1 VLTKQ
6 KVILD
11 VDTGTDDAVA
21 ILMAGHAASLELVAV
36 TVTHGN
42 GPLELTLRNTLKVV
56 DVGGLAHVPVMAGA
70 SRPLVRDPYPTRGQ
84 QRTELPL
91 PEPSITPSTE
101 HAADFLRHYYING
114 GDDTV
119 LVPVAPLTNVALALM
134 REPAMAGRIPR
145 IVLMGGAV
153 GAGNTTVSAEFN
165 ILADPEAARIVF
177 NAGIPITMIGLEVT
191 AGARLK
197 RANSDEIRALGTLQS
212 RIVADLIDLDLTW
225 AEEWSSDG
233 VEVYDACAV
242 AAVIDPSVVTTQPM
256 HVDIET
262 QGALTL
268 GRTVCDTRRTRR
280 RAKNQPHVDVGLA
293 LNRQR
298 FLEVLMDCLH

>member
-1 VLTKQ
+1 MLTKQ

-56 DVGGLAHVPVMAGA
+56 DAGGLVQVPVLAGA
-70 SRPLVRDPYPTRGQ
+70 SRPLVRDPYPTQGQ
-84 QRTELPL
+84 QRTELSL
-91 PEPSITPSTE
+91 PEPSIAPGAE
-101 HAADFLRHYYING
+101 HAADFLRRYYMNDG
-114 GDDTV
+114 GDTV
-119 LVPVAPLTNVALALM
+119 LIPVAPLTNIALALM
-134 REPAMAGRIPR
+134 QEPAVARCIPR

-153 GAGNTTVSAEFN
+153 GAGNTTASAEFN

-191 AGARLK
+191 AGACLK
-197 RANSDEIRALGTLQS
+197 RANSDEIRALGTPQS
-212 RIVADLIDLDLTW
+212 RIVADLIDVDLTW
-225 AEEWSSDG
+225 VEEWSGDG

-256 HVDIET
+256 RVDIET

-268 GRTVCDTRRTRR
+268 GRTVCDTRR
-280 RAKNQPHVDVGLA
+280 RARSQPNVDVGLA
-293 LNRQR
+293 PNRQR
-298 FLEVLMDCLH
+298 FLEILTDCLH

>member
-42 GPLELTLRNTLKVV
+42 GSLELTLRNTLKVV
-56 DVGGLAHVPVMAGA
+56 DAGGLVHVPVMAGA
-70 SRPLVRDPYPTRGQ
+70 SRPLVRDLYLTQGQ

-101 HAADFLRHYYING
+101 HAADFLRRYYING

-119 LVPVAPLTNVALALM
+119 LVPMAPLTNIALALM

-191 AGARLK
+191 AGARLR
-197 RANSDEIRALGTLQS
+197 RANNDEIRALGTPQS

-242 AAVIDPSVVTTQPM
+242 AAVIDPSVVTTQRM

>member
-1 VLTKQ
+1 M

-42 GPLELTLRNTLKVV
+42 GPLELTLRNTLKLMEA
-56 DVGGLAHVPVMAGA
+56 GGLAHVPVLAGA
-70 SRPLVRDPYPTRGQ
+70 SRPLMRDPYSTQGQ
-84 QRTELPL
+84 QRTELRL
-91 PEPSITPSTE
+91 PEPILTPGTE
-101 HAADFLRHYYING
+101 RAADFIRRYYMDG

-119 LVPVAPLTNVALALM
+119 LIPIAPLSNIALALM
-134 REPAMAGRIPR
+134 QEPELAHHIPR

-153 GAGNTTVSAEFN
+153 GVGNATASAEFN
-165 ILADPEAARIVF
+165 ILADPEAAHLVF

-197 RANSDEIRALGTLQS
+197 KAHSDEIRALGTRQS
-212 RIVADLIDLDLTW
+212 RIVADLIDVDLTW
-225 AEEWSSDG
+225 AEEWDSDS

-242 AAVIDPSVVTTQPM
+242 AAVIDPAVVTTQPM
-256 HVDIET
+256 RVDIET

-268 GRTVCDTRRTRR
+268 GRTVCDTRR
-280 RAKNQPHVDVGLA
+280 RATSQPSVDVGLA
-293 LNRQR
+293 LDRQR
-298 FLEVLMDCLH
+298 FLDILTDCLR

>member
-1 VLTKQ
+1 MPPKQ
-6 KVILD
+6 KAILD
-11 VDTGTDDAVA
+11 VDTGSDDAVA
-21 ILMAGHAASLELVAV
+21 ILMAGCATSLELVAV

-42 GPLELTLRNTLKVV
+42 GPLELTLRNTLKVIEA
-56 DVGGLAHVPVMAGA
+56 GKLSQVPVLAGA

-84 QRTELPL
+84 QRAELPL
-91 PEPSITPSTE
+91 PGPSIPPGTE
-101 HAADFLRHYYING
+101 LAADFFRRYYMNG

-119 LVPVAPLTNVALALM
+119 LIPVAPLTNIALALLQ
-134 REPAMAGRIPR
+134 EPALAHHIPR
-145 IVLMGGAV
+145 ITIMGGSV
-153 GAGNTTVSAEFN
+153 GAGNTTASAEFN

-177 NAGIPITMIGLEVT
+177 HSGIPITMIGLEVT
-191 AGARLK
+191 AGARLEK
-197 RANSDEIRALGTLQS
+197 EHSEKIRALGTRQAG
-212 RIVADLIDLDLTW
+212 IVADLIDSDLTW
-225 AEEWSSDG
+225 AEEWGSDG

-268 GRTVCDTRRTRR
+268 GRTVCDTRRRT
-280 RAKNQPHVDVGLA
+280 KSQHNVDVGLA

-298 FLEVLMDCLH
+298 FLEVLFNCLRQH